1 MQQVF
6 YERRRVQ
13 TLILFQNRRHKERRK
28 IYRDMTAERRR
39 ILAYT
44 SSKNGEEL
52 VTALKKSNDFHNK
65 RVTSRIKVGLPVV
78 MDFQGNLSRGVSVDL
93 SPGGLSI
100 NSDIFTVDGSNISI
114 QFCFAQN
121 FAYMNLVGRVISVKE
136 KEESFKK
143 RFRIAIQF
151 LPMKD
156 PEQTILESCLQEF
169 RLGFTRDL
177 TVTNGAGPKLESDPR
192 SIISLFVTDNP
203 FLLDYHNRSRL
214 EDLRSNGVNPL
225 TKVKTPKVSSR
236 RFLWQVSFQGF
247 KLALQLVRDLLVQL
261 LPSAISRILLPNIS
275 FAFIVHP
282 RDLSDV
288 SRKVPFARFLPPPLV
303 ELWLRHQWPV
313 VGSYITGL
321 KTKNGKEA
329 KGAMLISPLSTI
341 QMIQNSRLARK
352 RVYQTVKLAEK
363 MGAKIIGLGA
373 FTSIV
378 TRDGHDLLGKVD
390 VGITTGNSYTAAVAV
405 ENVVMAAIYTNL
417 SLPHC
422 TAAIVG
428 GAGSIGSA
436 CAKLLSRVVAK
447 LILIDHNEEELQK
460 VVQQL
465 KNQSIQLEGTSRI
478 DLVKQADLIIVVTNS
493 PYTVISAEHLKP
505 GAIVSDVAQPKNVSE
520 VIPFQRRDVL
530 VIESGI
536 VNVPGV
542 DYNFDLGLGVGE
554 ALGCL
559 SETMILTAMGWQGHY
574 SLGKADPKQAT
585 EMMKAGR
592 ELGLRLAY
600 FRNSLGYITEE
611 DLARVAIARMAK
623 SPRV

>member
-1 MQQVF
+1 MQHVF
-6 YERRRVQ
+6 YERRQVE
-13 TLILFQNRRHKERRK
+13 TLPPFQNRRHEERRK
-28 IYRDMTAERRR
+28 IYQNMTTERRR
-39 ILAYT
+39 MLESVMT
-44 SSKNGEEL
+44 LEKNNE
-52 VTALKKSNDFHNK
+52 FYNK
-65 RVTSRIKVGLPVV
+65 RVESRITISLPVV
-78 MDFQGNLSRGVSVDL
+78 TDLQGNLSRGVSIDL
-93 SPGGLSI
+93 SSGGLSI
-100 NSDIFTVDGSNISI
+100 NSDIFTVDGSNVSI

-121 FAYMNLVGRVISVKE
+121 FAYMNWGGRVVSVQE
-136 KEESFKK
+136 DGSLKK

-151 LPMKD
+151 LQMKD
-156 PEQTILESCLQEF
+156 PERAILESCLQEF
-169 RLGFTRDL
+169 RLGFNKDL
-177 TVTNGAGPKLESDPR
+177 TTTNGAGPKLESDPR
-192 SIISLFVTDNP
+192 SIISLLVTDNP
-203 FLLDYHNRSRL
+203 FLLDYHNNRSRL
-214 EDLRSNGVNPL
+214 EDLRSKGMNPSI
-225 TKVKTPKVSSR
+225 KVKTSKVSSR
-236 RFLWQVSFQGF
+236 RFPWQVSFQGF
-247 KLALQLVRDLLVQL
+247 RLALQLVRDLLVRL

-405 ENVVMAAIYTNL
+405 ENVVMAAALTNL
-417 SLPHC
+417 SLPHS

-436 CAKLLSRVVAK
+436 CAKLLSHIVAK
-447 LILIDHNEEELQK
+447 LILVDHNEEELQK
-460 VVQQL
+460 IMQQL
-465 KNQSIQLEGTSRI
+465 QGQSLQLIGTSEI
-478 DLVKQADLIIVVTNS
+478 NIIKQADIIIVATNS
-493 PYTVISAEHLKP
+493 PYAVISAEHLKP
-505 GAIVSDVAQPKNVSE
+505 GVIVNDVAQPKNVSE
-520 VIPFQRRDVL
+520 QLSSQRHDIL

-536 VNVPGV
+536 VNTPGV
-542 DYNFDLGLGVGE
+542 DCNFDLGLGSTE

-559 SETMILTAMGWQGHY
+559 SETLILTAIGWQGHY
-574 SLGKADPKQAT
+574 SLGKVDPKQAA
-585 EMMKAGR
+585 EMLQAGR
-592 ELGLRLAY
+592 ELGFRLAY
-600 FRNSLGYITEE
+600 FRNSLGYITQD
-611 DLARVAIARMAK
+611 DLARVARVRMMT
-623 SPRV
+623 SSHV